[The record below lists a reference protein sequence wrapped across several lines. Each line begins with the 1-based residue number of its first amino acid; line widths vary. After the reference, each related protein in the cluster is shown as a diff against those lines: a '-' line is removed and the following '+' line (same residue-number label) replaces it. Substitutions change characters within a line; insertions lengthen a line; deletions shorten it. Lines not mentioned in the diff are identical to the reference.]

1 MEEDTVK
8 ILKGDKIKMKM
19 RKILSMSA
27 LSLVVVCSTSIG
39 ALAAETQTTNKTDLL
54 IKMLATQYISGT
66 NQTGL
71 FTGVKADTK
80 IGTVVTDTF
89 ASEVKD
95 TFKDSEVANKA
106 MTKFENNKDATVKEV
121 LQKATSS
128 QENFERFKADFIEI
142 AEKVQAM
149 DKLKDDTDRAD
160 AEGKVIAIV
169 NAYDKSLSVAFGKDA
184 EGRTSAVIKKSGK
197 TIIQLNSED
206 LQKVID
212 KANNFTWDDF
222 NDTKNQIKNPSQN

>member
-27 LSLVVVCSTSIG
+27 LSLVVACSTSIG

-95 TFKDSEVANKA
+95 TFKDSEVVNKA

-128 QENFERFKADFIEI
+128 EENFNRFKADFIEI

-149 DKLKDDTDRAD
+149 DDLEGTDRAD

-169 NAYDKSLSVAFGKDA
+169 NAYNSSLTVAFGKDA
-184 EGRTSAVIKKSGK
+184 EGRTSAIIKKSGK

-212 KANNFTWDDF
+212 KAEDFTW
-222 NDTKNQIKNPSQN
+222 NDLNDLKDKY